1 MVDDIPSGLE
11 FREEVRRLYPDEDK
25 MFEAFERYARRVI
38 NSNLWERSKED
49 MIREGKEFVHGLLDS
64 TIDPPME
71 N

>member
-38 NSNLWERSKED
+38 NSNLL
-49 MIREGKEFVHGLLDS
+49 GKEQGRH
-64 TIDPPME
+64 DPRRKGIRAWPA
-71 N
+71 